1 MRPRVEPTPA
11 IRVDGRLQRSE
22 TRFASAGAHVLTLS
36 TALGDLGVQLHSTY
50 VGHPDAETQI
60 AELLI
65 EPGSAASTSS
75 RIAVAGE
82 LPVSFAR
89 ELCLY
94 DHLHSL
100 RDKLEDAGFH
110 EISIEVPER
119 AAVSLVR

>member
-11 IRVDGRLQRSE
+11 IHVEGRARRSE

-36 TALGDLGVQLHSTY
+36 TAIGDLGVQLHSTY

-65 EPGSAASTSS
+65 EPRSGATTSN
-75 RIAVAGE
+75 RTAVAGE

-89 ELCLY
+89 GLCLY
-94 DHLHSL
+94 DHLHAL
-100 RDKLEDAGFH
+100 RDKLEEMGF
-110 EISIEVPER
+110 EDVLIDVPEPASASIER
-119 AAVSLVR
+119 